1 MLDVGK
7 LEPRWRQLAG
17 LLDHIVQQVELGVDF
32 TAGEMTF
39 AQVCLRQAGELAKSA
54 MAELLA
60 VAQKTGRN
68 VTGSRSV
75 FRPERK
81 GVRSCC
87 STK

>member
-17 LLDHIVQQVELGVDF
+17 LLDHIDQQVELGLDL

-39 AQVCLRQAGELAKSA
+39 AQVCLRQAGELAKRA
-54 MAELLA
+54 RAELLA
-60 VAQKTGRN
+60 VARKTGRN
-68 VTGSRSV
+68 VTATRPV

-81 GVRSCC
+81 GVRSC
-87 STK
+87 